1 MKENTKMTASEF
13 IKEFLDFVESA
24 RSNYQ
29 FNLDAMKNEEN
40 ITQDYLHKLELEGLN
55 YHERGKIATNLAA
68 NRRARRDYKDAVE
81 ELQPVVDFFAEPQ
94 HKKLINQ
101 MHQLLGQ
108 VRKIE
113 SYHQRRFYIPRVI
126 SHEHSKSGDAPQN
139 LSEVS

>member
-1 MKENTKMTASEF
+1 MKDNTKMTASEF

-24 RSNYQ
+24 KASYQ
-29 FNLDAMKNEEN
+29 FNFDAMKNEEN

-55 YHERGKIATNLAA
+55 YHERGKIATRLAA

-81 ELQPVVDFFAEPQ
+81 ELQPVVDFFSDPH

-108 VRKIE
+108 VRKTE

-126 SHEHSKSGDAPQN
+126 SCESSKNSDAPKN
-139 LSEVS
+139 LSEAS